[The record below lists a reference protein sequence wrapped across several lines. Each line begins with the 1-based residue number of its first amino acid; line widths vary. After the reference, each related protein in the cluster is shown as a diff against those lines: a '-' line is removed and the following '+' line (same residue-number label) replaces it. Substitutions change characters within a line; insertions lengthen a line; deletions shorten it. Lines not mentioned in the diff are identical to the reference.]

1 MATPQPPQPG
11 SARPKDQR
19 DGLTNQPGHNIDSAS
34 QHQSARENDKDDY
47 KRHGMRQQHADR
59 LSAATGRRVALMP
72 GSHTGSKPGLATP
85 SRSPTGQPEGPD
97 ERYAAHQGKGQQ
109 GAAPIIR
116 WLQGEGRSGAHDES
130 GLSAY
135 AVPIDANG

>member
-1 MATPQPPQPG
+1 MATLQPPQQD
-11 SARPKDQR
+11 SARPKGQR
-19 DGLTNQPGHNIDSAS
+19 DGLKNRAGHNIGSAS

-47 KRHGMRQQHADR
+47 IRHGMRQQHADR

-72 GSHTGSKPGLATP
+72 GFHTGNKPGLATP
-85 SRSPTGQPEGPD
+85 SRSPTGPPEGPGG
-97 ERYAAHQGKGQQ
+97 RYATHQGKGQQ

-116 WLQGEGRSGAHDES
+116 WRQGEGRSGAHDAS